1 MRLVYKYILNDE
13 KTKAELL
20 RLCNISK
27 CLYNQALYVINQSL
41 KNGNGFL
48 SYYDLDDK
56 MKLTV
61 NLEGQVNYRLLK
73 AQVAQQCLIVLDK
86 NIKSYIKSVQDFKKR
101 PEKYTGRPRM
111 LHYKEKVNQLIYPNQ
126 SCKITNDGLLYFSK
140 TIVTKIPQFE
150 IYKKELLNFQ
160 QVRVNPKYS
169 GEKIEI
175 EIVYN
180 VPDVVY
186 DTKKENIASID
197 LGLDNLV
204 TLVTN
209 TGKPLIFNG
218 KPIKSYNKYFNKTL
232 ARVKSEL
239 EKVNKYKS
247 SKRIRA
253 LYSKRENYLNDI
265 YHKISKYIVDY
276 LSDSGVGTLVVGLN
290 KGWKDSIN
298 IGKSNNQAF
307 TNISHG
313 RLIDLLSYKCSLRG
327 IEVIINEESYTSKC
341 DGLCLE
347 EICKHDVYSGNRV
360 KRGLFHSGCGEYINA
375 DVNGA
380 LNIMRKVFGDSVA
393 VQEII
398 DSGWLFHPLKLNNAT
413 TLHYSGL

>member
-1 MRLVYKYILNDE
+1 MQLVYKYILNDE

-20 RLCNISK
+20 RLCGVSK
-27 CLYNQALYVINQSL
+27 CLYNQALYAVNQSL
-41 KNGNGFL
+41 DAGNGFL
-48 SYYDLDDK
+48 SYMDLNK
-56 MKLTV
+56 EMQLTF

-73 AQVAQQCLIVLDK
+73 AQVSQQCLKILDK
-86 NIKSYIKSVQDFKKR
+86 NLKSFIKSTQDFKKH
-101 PEKYTGRPRM
+101 PEKYTGKPKM
-111 LHYKEKVNQLIYPNQ
+111 PHYKGKVNQLIYTNQ
-126 SCKITNDGLLYFSK
+126 ACKITNDGLLHFSK
-140 TIVTKIPQFE
+140 TFVTKIPQFE
-150 IYKKELLNFQ
+150 KYKNGLLNFQ
-160 QVRVNPKYS
+160 QVRVNPKYK
-169 GEKIEI
+169 GEQIEI

-180 VPDVVY
+180 VPDI
-186 DTKKENIASID
+186 THSSKKDNVAAID

-209 TGKPLIFNG
+209 TGEPLIFNG
-218 KPIKSYNKYFNKTL
+218 KPIKSYNKYFNKQL
-232 ARVKSEL
+232 ARIKSEL
-239 EKVNKYKS
+239 ETVNKYKS

-253 LYSKRENYLNDI
+253 LYSKRECYLNDI

-276 LSDSGVGTLVVGLN
+276 LSAEGVGTLVVGLN

-327 IEVIINEESYTSKC
+327 IDVVINEESYTSKC
-341 DGLCLE
+341 DSLCLE
-347 EICKHDVYSGNRV
+347 EICKHEEYSGKRV
-360 KRGLFHSGCGEYINA
+360 KRGLFRSGNGCILNA

-380 LNIMRKVFGDSVA
+380 VNILRKVFGDFAA
-393 VQEII
+393 VQQII

>member
-1 MRLVYKYILNDE
+1 MQLSYKYVLKDQTA
-13 KTKAELL
+13 KYKLL
-20 RLCNISK
+20 DLRKISK
-27 CLYNQALYVINQSL
+27 ALYNQALYLVKQNL
-41 KNGNGFL
+41 NEDKGFL
-48 SYYDLDDK
+48 FYLDLNK
-56 MKLTV
+56 QMQNTV
-61 NLEGQVNYRLLK
+61 NTNGQINYRLLK
-73 AQVAQQCLIVLDK
+73 AQVSQQCLRQLDK
-86 NIKSYIKSVQDFKKR
+86 NLRTYISTINDFKKR
-101 PEKYTGRPRM
+101 PEKYHGKPQIPT
-111 LHYKEKVNQLIYPNQ
+111 YKDSYNQLIYPNQ
-126 SCKITNDGLLYFSK
+126 SCKITNDGLLRLNK
-140 TIVTKIPQFE
+140 TLVTKIPQFE
-150 IYKKELLNFQ
+150 VYKKDLLNFQ
-160 QVRVNPKYS
+160 QVRVNPKYK
-169 GEKIEI
+169 GEQIEI

-180 VPDVVY
+180 VPDVVC

-209 TGKPLIFNG
+209 TGQPLIFNG

-232 ARVKSEL
+232 TCVKSEL

-247 SKRIRA
+247 SKRIRTPY
-253 LYSKRENYLNDI
+253 LKRESYPNDI

-313 RLIDLLSYKCSLRG
+313 RLIDLLSYKCSLHG

-347 EICKHDVYSGNRV
+347 EICKHDAYSGKRV